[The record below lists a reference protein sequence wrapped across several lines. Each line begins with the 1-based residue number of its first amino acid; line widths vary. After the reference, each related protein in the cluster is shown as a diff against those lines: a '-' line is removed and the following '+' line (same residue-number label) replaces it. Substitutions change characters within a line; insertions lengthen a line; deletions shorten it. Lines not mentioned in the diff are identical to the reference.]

1 MAAVFC
7 NFCTGAA
14 PVGGFPV
21 ASGLY
26 CASHGEIMRA
36 VLRQATRTRHAE
48 DLYRIL
54 NRPRIA
60 GLFMRRQ
67 KSRLERGEATLDD
80 PLRADSDSEGP
91 ADGAW
96 VYWTRLVRCSD
107 ESQTSRAQKRPGSR
121 DTKAGHPEGVD
132 PNYKE
137 MALPDVDFEEVFQMT
152 KAAFFKL
159 PMSKQ
164 EEQRKA
170 HKLSDFR
177 THALTDCAA

>member
-36 VLRQATRTRHAE
+36 VLRQATRTQHAE

-96 VYWTRLVRCSD
+96 VYWTRLVTCSD
-107 ESQTSRAQKRPGSR
+107 ESRTSRNSCGSSVE
-121 DTKAGHPEGVD
+121 P
-132 PNYKE
+132 
-137 MALPDVDFEEVFQMT
+137 
-152 KAAFFKL
+152 
-159 PMSKQ
+159 
-164 EEQRKA
+164 
-170 HKLSDFR
+170 
-177 THALTDCAA
+177 THAVRRWKADRLLRKPPAAP